1 MSDNKGMSRLSDMMS
16 RSNPNSLNSDTEKTP
31 SLASTLDFTKSQAQ
45 RDEEQ
50 MPQRRMVY
58 PRQLQEFPEHP
69 FHVRE
74 DEEMTTLRNSIMKYG
89 VRTPVEVFPTG
100 EKNEQGEDTYYIVS
114 GHRRTHAFS
123 STHSVDARMEV
134 RVMTYSFDEAI
145 VAMTE
150 ANLLS
155 RENIRPCERGNAFRM
170 QLEAMDRMQGRPNSK
185 DTKMIF
191 GKGRDIIGEKNN
203 MTGRQVQKYIRLS
216 YLIPDMQTIIDDGKV
231 GMTTGVELSY
241 LTADEQQ
248 AIFDEIL
255 LNDGRHYPSKE
266 QAKQMRKLSKDGKL
280 DIDAIVDI
288 MAQEKP
294 NQMAHYKV
302 SFRTEEIQQRLPA
315 HLKSKNWGQ
324 KEFEAFV
331 EDAIDCYIKQLN
343 QARQQEESQQQNQPV
358 RAWERSRRGGQL

>member
-1 MSDNKGMSRLSDMMS
+1 MANGLERMQHLMQTAKNPSSDPIIAKVV
-16 RSNPNSLNSDTEKTP
+16 TTQQE
-31 SLASTLDFTKSQAQ
+31 
-45 RDEEQ
+45 RDEAQ
-50 MPQRRMVY
+50 MPQRQLVY
-58 PRQLQEFPEHP
+58 PRQLLEFPEHP

-74 DEEMTTLRNSIMKYG
+74 DEEMETLRNSIMKYG
-89 VRTPVEVFPTG
+89 IRTPVEVFPTG

-170 QLEAMDRMQGRPNSK
+170 QLEAMERIHGKKTAAGR
-185 DTKMIF
+185 
-191 GKGRDIIGEKNN
+191 RCDIIGEKNK
-203 MTGRQVQKYIRLS
+203 MSGRQVDKYIRLS

-315 HLKSKNWGQ
+315 HLKSKSWGQ

-343 QARQQEESQQQNQPV
+343 QTRQQEESQQQSQPV

>member
-1 MSDNKGMSRLSDMMS
+1 MANGLERMQHLMQTAKNPSSDPIIAKVV
-16 RSNPNSLNSDTEKTP
+16 TTQQE
-31 SLASTLDFTKSQAQ
+31 
-45 RDEEQ
+45 RDEAQ
-50 MPQRRMVY
+50 MPQRQLAY
-58 PRQLQEFPEHP
+58 PRQLLEFPEHP

-74 DEEMTTLRNSIMKYG
+74 DEEMETLRNSIMKYG
-89 VRTPVEVFPTG
+89 IRTPVEVFPTG

-170 QLEAMDRMQGRPNSK
+170 QLEAMERIHGKKTAAGR
-185 DTKMIF
+185 
-191 GKGRDIIGEKNN
+191 RCDIIGEKNK
-203 MTGRQVQKYIRLS
+203 MSGRQVDKYIRLS

-255 LNDGRHYPSKE
+255 LNDGRHYPSRE

-294 NQMAHYKV
+294 NQMAHYKI

-315 HLKSKNWGQ
+315 HLKSKSWGQ

-343 QARQQEESQQQNQPV
+343 QTRQQEESQQQSQPV

>member
-1 MSDNKGMSRLSDMMS
+1 MANGLERMQHLMQTAKNPSSDPIIAKVV
-16 RSNPNSLNSDTEKTP
+16 TTQQE
-31 SLASTLDFTKSQAQ
+31 
-45 RDEEQ
+45 RDEAQ
-50 MPQRRMVY
+50 MPQRQLVY
-58 PRQLQEFPEHP
+58 PRQLLEFPEHP

-74 DEEMTTLRNSIMKYG
+74 DEEMETLRNSIMKYG
-89 VRTPVEVFPTG
+89 IRTPVEVFPTG

-170 QLEAMDRMQGRPNSK
+170 QLEAMERIHGKKTAAGR
-185 DTKMIF
+185 
-191 GKGRDIIGEKNN
+191 RCDIIGEKNK
-203 MTGRQVQKYIRLS
+203 MSGRQVDKYIRLS